1 MGSRFGLDGAEDGS
15 ADDGADEA
23 DECRPGSKKMPSHR
37 KMAGQRKVKLL
48 LHDHGD
54 RGVVD
59 DAVGEVQV
67 NRESALR
74 AYISARLRLSF
85 LFVGMMSLHYV
96 LPILLYR
103 GHVFL
108 LGYTPNP
115 QRARPED
122 NKLLSRFRPQHSELH
137 LGLHH
142 GFGRRHCLIRPKDG
156 SLPSSRALR

>member
-85 LFVGMMSLHYV
+85 LFVGMMSLHSV

-108 LGYTPNP
+108 LVEISVRGFNP
-115 QRARPED
+115 TRPLFRSS
-122 NKLLSRFRPQHSELH
+122 KLTIYSSSGSR
-137 LGLHH
+137 
-142 GFGRRHCLIRPKDG
+142 
-156 SLPSSRALR
+156 